1 MIKVGDKVI
10 WQSKEWEVYS
20 IEEHIVELR
29 RIEDGFGIGTKVD
42 LKFLESNYFKQLYEQ
57 QKQRADELEKRLK
70 ETVKIALDRLIIIN
84 NFKEF
89 ICESIDNAKEDCKKD
104 THLSNHVW
112 LKALQ
117 YVYSYA
123 VKH

>member
-1 MIKVGDKVI
+1 MIKHLIKIDGEIFEIPLKVYNH
-10 WQSKEWEVYS
+10 V
-20 IEEHIVELR
+20 
-29 RIEDGFGIGTKVD
+29 
-42 LKFLESNYFKQLYEQ
+42 EQ
-57 QKQRADELEKRLK
+57 QKLRADRAEKRLK
-70 ETVKIALDRLIIIN
+70 ETEKIALDRLIIIN

-117 YVYSYA
+117 YVYAYGI
-123 VKH
+123 KHCKEYGL